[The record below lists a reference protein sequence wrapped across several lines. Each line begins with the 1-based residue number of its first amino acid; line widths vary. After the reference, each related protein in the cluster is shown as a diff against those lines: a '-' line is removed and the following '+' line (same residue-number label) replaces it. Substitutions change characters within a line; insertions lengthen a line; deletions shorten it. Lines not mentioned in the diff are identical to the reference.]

1 MPDAVRRKRARAA
14 PLEPPPVPLE
24 LWARVDGV
32 DSEGGSTG
40 TIVDVAAET
49 VTVQLDG
56 DSGQRVVVQRR
67 GSSVRTIPPVIP
79 AALAGV
85 STAVVRVGDHGLFER
100 GDTVMAEVGGKVV
113 YALVQDVAPGGELV
127 CVLWQPLENL
137 SAAHSSPVK
146 SSASSGS
153 SA

>member
-49 VTVQLDG
+49 VTVQ
-56 DSGQRVVVQRR
+56 QRVCDC
-67 GSSVRTIPPVIP
+67 VRYR
-79 AALAGV
+79 
-85 STAVVRVGDHGLFER
+85 VVRVFRQSRRVAAGRSRRAAAEDGRHRLRER
-100 GDTVMAEVGGKVV
+100 RSARASERPS
-113 YALVQDVAPGGELV
+113 LRRS
-127 CVLWQPLENL
+127 PLG
-137 SAAHSSPVK
+137 AGVDRRYY
-146 SSASSGS
+146 
-153 SA
+153 